1 MRVRPPQLAALGLA
15 VLALV
20 WACAPRGADPDG
32 RGVLV
37 IAIDALRADH
47 TSVLG
52 YDRPTTPTLEALARE
67 GVVFTEA
74 FTSAPQML
82 PAHVALLT
90 GCEPLVAR
98 RFLPGEL
105 EGLAERRWRIPSRVG
120 HLALEFLTAGYATA
134 AFVDDPRIAPVHGF
148 GPGFQ
153 DFVHVDAEQR
163 QAWEGSQ
170 PERISRHFLDWL
182 RSRARDQSWFAYLQF
197 SELERFWTAPPD
209 ESTYFF
215 PPRPELSTVP
225 PVGNTDSVLF
235 AVPRSHWRGVIRTLG
250 QYEAAYDGAIRALD
264 GQLERLLAQ
273 LRRSGWDEST
283 TIVVVGSY
291 GIQFGESGLFLRGGR
306 YTPAD
311 LRVPWVLRPAP
322 ASRAESFAAR
332 PVSGV
337 VSLLDL
343 APTLLDLEDLPVPGG
358 THGLSQAAV
367 VREPGASVAERPFV
381 FASCGIQEGCA
392 LIGDHLCLEYL
403 LPAGTADAQL
413 RRSWFGEWR
422 DLEVAPSQRF
432 YDWRVTPFPPLE
444 PGILTD
450 AEDLSDFRAACV
462 GWLRDLNDTR
472 VFLQAAPGRSGL
484 PAETIQHLREEG
496 YVGALR

>member
-1 MRVRPPQLAALGLA
+1 MRARSLLLA
-15 VLALV
+15 VLALAP
-20 WACAPRGADPDG
+20 ACAPQGAAGQG

-52 YDRPTTPTLEALARE
+52 NDRPTTPTLEALAEE

-90 GCEPLVAR
+90 GCEPIVAR

-105 EGLAERRWRIPSRVG
+105 EGLAERRWRIPARVP
-120 HLALEFLTAGYATA
+120 HVATEFLTAGYATA

-153 DFVHVDAEQR
+153 EFVHVDPGEAE
-163 QAWEGSQ
+163 AWEGSQ
-170 PERISRHFLDWL
+170 PERISRRFLDWL
-182 RSRARDQSWFAYLQF
+182 RSLDGDRSWFAYLQF
-197 SELERFWTAPPD
+197 SELERIWTAPTD

-215 PPRPELSTVP
+215 PPREELSVVP

-250 QYEAAYDGAIRALD
+250 QYEAAYDGAVRALD
-264 GQLERLLAQ
+264 AQLDRLFGQ
-273 LRRSGWDEST
+273 LRRSGRDANT
-283 TIVVVGSY
+283 TIVVVGTY
-291 GIQFGESGLFLRGGR
+291 GIQFGESGLYLRGGR
-306 YTPAD
+306 YTSAD
-311 LRVPWVLRPAP
+311 LRVPFLVRPP
-322 ASRAESFAAR
+322 PGQQAETPR
-332 PVSGV
+332 GRRVEGL
-337 VSLLDL
+337 VSLVDL
-343 APTLLDLEDLPVPGG
+343 APTLLDLEGLPVPAG
-358 THGLSQAAV
+358 THGLSQAMAV
-367 VREPGASVAERPFV
+367 SASGSPVARRPFV

-392 LIGDHLCLEYL
+392 LIGDSLCLEYL
-403 LPAGTADAQL
+403 LPAGTSDAQL
-413 RRSWFGEWR
+413 RRSWFGDWR
-422 DLEVAPSQRF
+422 DLEVSSSQRF
-432 YDWRVTPFPPLE
+432 YDWRTTPYPPLE
-444 PGILTD
+444 AGIL
-450 AEDLSDFRAACV
+450 AEGDEVGAFRAACV

-472 VFLQAAPGRSGL
+472 VFLQSPPGRSGL
-484 PAETIQHLREEG
+484 APEVVAHLREKG